1 MNSKIILAKNIKID
15 KNYVNV
21 LSYTEEQMVTL
32 CENNMVASANDYS
45 FIRTNKTIMT
55 AFSYEQCLQANYI
68 AFQNKD
74 YSNKWFFAWIDAVN
88 YLGENNT
95 EIVYTIDA
103 WSTWY
108 DKWEAKRCFVT
119 REHVNDDTIG
129 LHTIN
134 ENLNVG
140 DIIADSE
147 SIIEVQGQSFYWIVI
162 SSLFDPNT
170 NLKGRGIGT
179 YAGYPQ
185 GSMWFAWLVNIN
197 NPGDDITAIADWLN
211 LIDEKGQVNSIESIF
226 VLPSSAISV
235 SEIDETTH
243 KVKSANFI
251 KESKTYQKAGYYN
264 FSDYTPKNNKCY
276 VYPYNFIRVSN
287 NLGSYN
293 DYMIEDFH
301 TNYTGTEEN
310 TIVFELVGL
319 PCQGFSGK
327 LRPLFY
333 KGIKQNDDE
342 SVQIGKFPTLSWAS
356 DSYINWL
363 TQNGVN
369 IATSAIS
376 SIGSSLSGKYGSVA
390 SGIAGLI
397 GNFYQGSLQSNVA
410 HGNVN
415 MGDLSFRDSLYN
427 FKLMRM
433 RCKKEYLQVI
443 DDYFSRFGYQVNIT
457 KIPNLTGRQ
466 NWNYVEIGASEY
478 IGNGSVPLNFME
490 TINNACRRGVTI
502 WHVHNNI
509 GNFNLDNSIV

>member
-1 MNSKIILAKNIKID
+1 MNSNIILVKNIKID
-15 KNYVNV
+15 RNYVNV
-21 LSYTEEQMVTL
+21 LSYSESQMLTL
-32 CENNMVASANDYS
+32 CENNKVANASNYS
-45 FIRTNKTIMT
+45 FLRTNKSILAGFTY
-55 AFSYEQCLQANYI
+55 SQCLQANYI
-68 AFQNKD
+68 AFQNPD
-74 YSNKWFFAWIDAVN
+74 YSNKWFFAWIDDII
-88 YLGENNT
+88 YKGDRNT
-95 EIVYTIDA
+95 EIVFTVDA

-108 DKWEAKRCFVT
+108 DYWEAKRCFVT
-119 REHVNDDTIG
+119 REHVNDDTVG

-134 ENLNVG
+134 ENLSVG

-147 SIIEVQGQSFYWIVI
+147 TNILVQGQSFYWIVI
-162 SSLFDPNT
+162 SSLFDPYSDT
-170 NLKGRGIGT
+170 KGRGIGT

-197 NPGDDITAIADWLN
+197 NPSADISAIANWLN
-211 LIDEKGQVNSIESIF
+211 LIDEKAQVNSIESIF
-226 VLPSSAISV
+226 TLPSSAISV

-251 KESKTYQKAGYYN
+251 KETKTYQKSGYYN

-356 DSYINWL
+356 DSYTNWL

-369 IATSAIS
+369 IATSAVS
-376 SIGSSLSGKYGSVA
+376 LIGAGLSGNYGSVA

-397 GNFYQGSLQSNVA
+397 GGFYQGALQSNVA

-415 MGDLSFRDSLYN
+415 MGDLSFKDSLYN

-443 DDYFSRFGYQVNIT
+443 DNYFSRFGYQVNIT
-457 KIPNLTGRQ
+457 KIPNITGRQ

-478 IGNGSVPLNFME
+478 IGNGSLPLSYME
-490 TINNACRRGVTI
+490 IINNACRRGVTI
-502 WHVHNNI
+502 WHNHSNI
-509 GNFNLDNSIV
+509 GNFNLDNTIS